1 MCPTSIPSRS
11 CTGNTGGERSSLSTM
26 TAQEEEHRG
35 RKRERDFAHLRNADD
50 FNDLASTVGL
60 CPGAQAAQP
69 CGTCSPVV
77 GLRIQRHHEDTGR
90 PPHCAPKKTELH
102 DSWCVH
108 RIKAPG
114 AVAVARQAKPSFT
127 FTAQT
132 SQKHRWELNE
142 AVFVCSRDHQ
152 LSAHLSTARADSQKA
167 EAGQASH
174 SRRERRAVRATT
186 SHGLARATLSHS
198 RSRRRD
204 NLTGDRTRRSQGS
217 CVCRVYHAE
226 TCLSPTSSQS
236 QFVARGHAHRARRS
250 LIETDDPRSQAGR
263 AGRPPADPTVFAVEI

>member
-1 MCPTSIPSRS
+1 
-11 CTGNTGGERSSLSTM
+11 M

-102 DSWCVH
+102 DSWCVQ
-108 RIKAPG
+108 RKRPAAPS
-114 AVAVARQAKPSFT
+114 R
-127 FTAQT
+127 AQLHIHSSNESKT
-132 SQKHRWELNE
+132 SMGLNE